1 MPRWGW
7 AVLLIVLCL
16 IGYLAIR
23 HYRTGEE
30 APALISNRALLLRQ
44 ATATLRTDPSIADVV
59 YNAVGDQWDVTPA
72 SADADP
78 RAFGHYVCFLLGQ
91 AGVAAPR
98 TSVRVIDG
106 AKLEASG
113 FDYNAASRGVMAC
126 GGSE

>member
-16 IGYLAIR
+16 IAYLTIR
-23 HYRTGEE
+23 HYRGGENE
-30 APALISNRALLLRQ
+30 PTVVSNRTLLLRQ
-44 ATATLRTDPSIADVV
+44 ATATLRNDPSIADVV

-72 SADADP
+72 STDADP
-78 RAFGHYVCFLLGQ
+78 RAFGHYVCFMLGQ
-91 AGVAAPR
+91 AGVAAPH

-126 GGSE
+126 GGRE